1 MIRCLDELRLC
12 DERHARIIHL
22 LMLRVRRLE
31 WGRKRTD
38 RIAICAAPVPLEIP
52 YVLIRTLHVLVDLL
66 ELVVRRKLA
75 FALAQLRLLVLAT
88 A

>member
-1 MIRCLDELRLC
+1 MIRCLDELRLG

-22 LMLRVRRLE
+22 LMLRARRLE
-31 WGRKRTD
+31 WRRKWID
-38 RIAICAAPVPLEIP
+38 RVAICAAPVPLEIP

-75 FALAQLRLLVLAT
+75 LAQLRLLIRAT